1 MDNVTI
7 GNAVGRNIDASARNR
22 ASVAEAVHMAPSA
35 LSRSISGERT
45 FKSVELAWIA
55 DLLGLSI
62 DELVGRKT
70 LPFMAAAR
78 AKGSADA
85 HVDEELSGIARTLFE
100 RRSGLAQLGVGDA
113 PSFPRIPNN
122 ATPEQLADLIVQHIR
137 QFVGDGVLADVDDLA
152 SAIETAFGIDVW
164 VRDLPEG
171 IDGYCI
177 HATDD
182 QVYGIIASTRTSPQ
196 RTRFTIAHE
205 LAHLVCGDN
214 TLNQPHVIRDG
225 SDDPIERRAHTIA
238 SGILMPRDKMLQPHS
253 WTAEKIAE
261 QAYKYRVAP
270 SAFAARV
277 KAGIYQEQ
285 LPTLA
290 GAWPDALK
298 GDATFAVW
306 KKRNSAERKPK
317 RLIHDLAVAYADKK
331 STVRPFALVAG
342 FDDLD
347 EARDAAR
354 GKRPPQRERAEDLPG
369 HVGRRDLCVRRAS
382 RSAGLL
388 AP

>member
-1 MDNVTI
+1 MDNAII
-7 GNAVGRNIDASARNR
+7 GIAVGRNIDASGRNR

-55 DLLGLSI
+55 DLLGVSI
-62 DELVGRKT
+62 DELVGRET

-78 AKGSADA
+78 TEGSADA
-85 HVDEELSGIARTLFE
+85 HVDKELRDIARTLFE
-100 RRSGLAQLGVGDA
+100 RRSGLAQLGVGAA
-113 PSFPRIPNN
+113 PSFPQIPEE
-122 ATPEQLADLIVQHIR
+122 AAPEQVADVLVQHIR

-177 HATDD
+177 HAADD
-182 QVYGIIASTRTSPQ
+182 QVFGIIASSRTSPQ

-214 TLNQPHVIRDG
+214 TLNQPHVIRDN
-225 SDDPIERRAHTIA
+225 SEDPLERRAHTIA
-238 SGILMPRDKMLQPHS
+238 SGILMPRDKMLQPHR
-253 WTAEKIAE
+253 WTAEKVAE
-261 QAYKYRVAP
+261 QAYKYRIAP

-290 GAWPDALK
+290 RAWPDVLK
-298 GDATFAVW
+298 GDASYAAW
-306 KKRNSAERKPK
+306 KKRNTAERKPK
-317 RLIHDLAVAYADKK
+317 RLIHDLAVAYTDRK

-342 FDDLD
+342 FDDMD
-347 EARDAAR
+347 EARVAAR
-354 GKRPPQRERAEDLPG
+354 AE
-369 HVGRRDLCVRRAS
+369 A
-382 RSAGLL
+382 AT
-388 AP
+388 AA

>member
-1 MDNVTI
+1 MDNATI
-7 GNAVGRNIDASARNR
+7 GEAVGRNIDASGRNR

-55 DLLGLSI
+55 DLLRLSI
-62 DELVGRKT
+62 DELVGRET

-78 AKGSADA
+78 SEGSADA
-85 HVDEELSGIARTLFE
+85 HVDEELRGIARILFE
-100 RRSGLAQLGVGDA
+100 RRCGLAQLGVGAA
-113 PSFPRIPNN
+113 PSFPRIPAN
-122 ATPEQLADLIVQHIR
+122 ASPMHVADLIVQHMR
-137 QFVGDGVLADVDDLA
+137 QFAGDGVLADVDELA

-177 HATDD
+177 HAADD

-214 TLNQPHVIRDG
+214 TLNQPHVIREG
-225 SDDPIERRAHTIA
+225 SDDPVERRAHTIA
-238 SGILMPRDKMLQPHS
+238 SGILMPRDKMLQPDA
-253 WTAEKIAE
+253 WTVAKIVE

-277 KAGIYQEQ
+277 RAGIYPEQ

-290 GAWPDALK
+290 GAWPDGLK
-298 GDATFAVW
+298 GDSTFAAW
-306 KKRNSAERKPK
+306 KRRNSAERKPK
-317 RLIHDLAVAYADKK
+317 RLIHDLAVAYTDRKT
-331 STVRPFALVAG
+331 TVRPFALVAG
-342 FDDLD
+342 FEDLD
-347 EARDAAR
+347 EARSAAR
-354 GKRPPQRERAEDLPG
+354 EEA
-369 HVGRRDLCVRRAS
+369 AT
-382 RSAGLL
+382 A
-388 AP
+388 A